1 MRMERG
7 ARRVRDNA
15 SQDVTGNTG
24 MGGKWKAKSYGWRRR
39 MFVGWSR
46 ERSGADAIK
55 E

>member
-1 MRMERG
+1 M
-7 ARRVRDNA
+7 RDNA